1 MANVSKAHNATGP
14 LPWKAAAVLTA
25 GAPTSPLMAGAL
37 AAVYK
42 ANRTYN
48 YIFSSGS
55 GSLIG
60 LSLVAPKG
68 KTPPEALKGL
78 IDLMVADPVYR
89 TIPLDHKVFFKL
101 GPWSELFRRLTP
113 YYQIP
118 NPRTPAGKIFND
130 RVSQFISAVAPT
142 TLNYFSKGLCNPN
155 PWIEDFVDFDKVKAF
170 RGHFTVN
177 AYDITKGRMRP
188 FDKRVLTADHI
199 RAATAC
205 PFIYPPF
212 KLGNSYYYEG
222 ADLDPINLPE
232 LRKLAG
238 VRPPPPID
246 GKGKMGAAKRA
257 KRVRAETAEIND
269 ELEGFKLKVNFKAER
284 LFVVV
289 FDVLGSLEKRAFIRV
304 PRNLLDAYAISL
316 ATPLRSIVLDKIAIF
331 QNEIRALS
339 EPGQP
344 PPVEIEVVQFDIP
357 ERYWP
362 NLFDWSESNA
372 NRLWEIGYKRGED
385 LLKAHKNK
393 LPTRAADNA
402 SPVP

>member
-1 MANVSKAHNATGP
+1 MPNGRKAQND

-37 AAVYK
+37 AAIYQK
-42 ANRTYN
+42 NKTYDW
-48 YIFSSGS
+48 IFSSGS

-68 KTPPEALKGL
+68 KSPPDALKGL

-113 YYQIP
+113 YYQIR
-118 NPRTPAGKIFND
+118 NPKTQAGRIFND

-155 PWIEDFVDFDKVKAF
+155 PWIEDFVDFKKLRSF
-170 RGHFTVN
+170 RGYFAVN
-177 AYDITKGRMRP
+177 AYNITKGGMES
-188 FDKRVLTADHI
+188 FDKRELTADHI
-199 RAATAC
+199 RAAIAC

-212 KLGNSYYYEG
+212 KLKNSYYYEG
-222 ADLDPINLPE
+222 ADVDPINFPK
-232 LRKLAG
+232 LRDLAG
-238 VRPPPPID
+238 VRDLAPPPGGN
-246 GKGKMGAAKRA
+246 GKAVQQRLR
-257 KRVRAETAEIND
+257 RVRPTADRVNEF
-269 ELEGFKLKVNFKAER
+269 ELLVNLKRER

-289 FDVLGSLEKRAFIRV
+289 FDVLGSFKPKALIRL

-316 ATPLRSIVLDKIAIF
+316 ATPLSSIVREKIKTFNTEIDALDEDPA
-331 QNEIRALS
+331 
-339 EPGQP
+339 
-344 PPVEIEVVQFDIP
+344 PVELKIVRFNIP

-362 NLFDWSESNA
+362 NLLDWTESNA
-372 NRLWEIGYKRGED
+372 NRLWDIGYAEGQ
-385 LLKAHKNK
+385 K
-393 LPTRAADNA
+393 LVREHGYQLAGRAADDA
-402 SPVP
+402 SPVF

>member
-1 MANVSKAHNATGP
+1 MAKRRKASKAQNG
-14 LPWKAAAVLTA
+14 LPWKTVAVLTA

-37 AAVYK
+37 AAIYK
-42 ANRTYN
+42 ANRTYDF
-48 YIFSSGS
+48 IFSSGS

-68 KTPPEALKGL
+68 KTPPDALEGL

-89 TIPLDHKVFFKL
+89 TIPLDHKVFFKA

-113 YYQIP
+113 YCQIP
-118 NPRTPAGKIFND
+118 NPKTPAGQVFND
-130 RVSQFISAVAPT
+130 WVSQFISVAAPT

-155 PWIEDFVDFDKVKAF
+155 PWIEEFVDFDKVKAF
-170 RGHFTVN
+170 GGHFSVN
-177 AYDITKGRMRP
+177 AYNITTGTMNS

-212 KLGNSYYYEG
+212 NLGNNHYYEG
-222 ADLDPINLPE
+222 ADVDPINLPK

-238 VRPPPPID
+238 VKAPSRPLD
-246 GKGKMGAAKRA
+246 GKMEVAGRKPGTRGPAK
-257 KRVRAETAEIND
+257 ND
-269 ELEGFKLKVNFKAER
+269 ELIGFKLKVNFKAER

-289 FDVLGSLEKRAFIRV
+289 FDVLGSLQRRAMIRM

-316 ATPLRSIVLDKIAIF
+316 GTPLRSIVLEKITTF
-331 QNEIRALS
+331 DSEIRALRKQ
-339 EPGQP
+339 GQP
-344 PPVEIEVVQFDIP
+344 DPVEMEIVQFDIP

-362 NLFDWSESNA
+362 NLFDWTESNA
-372 NRLWEIGYKRGED
+372 KRLWKIGYKRGED
-385 LLKAHKNK
+385 LVEKYGDR
-393 LPTRAADNA
+393 LPMRAADNA
-402 SPVP
+402 SPV